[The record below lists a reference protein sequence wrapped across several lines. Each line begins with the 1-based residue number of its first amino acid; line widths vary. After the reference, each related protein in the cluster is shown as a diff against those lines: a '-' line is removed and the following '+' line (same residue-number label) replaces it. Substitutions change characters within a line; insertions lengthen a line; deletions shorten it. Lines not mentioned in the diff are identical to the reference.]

1 MKNFSYLILFF
12 ALFFSTLFVSAQ
24 ETEEIKMKG
33 ITGIGYDEN
42 IVLAKEKAINEAK
55 KNALNRAGIAV
66 NINAYTDLFQAEM
79 DDNYAELF
87 TSQVFTN
94 IRGAVTNIEVVS
106 ENRDFVMGNNI
117 KYEVTIDCIVLKY
130 NTDVDLMYAAD
141 IKGIKPFVND
151 GDLLKFTVT
160 PTKDSWLYVF
170 CVPQNQDKAYYLFPI
185 EEEEHKEKSF
195 MLEAG
200 KTYEFPRNLELEYF
214 LDATDKQTDRLIFV
228 ITKQN
233 FPFTSRITYKNV
245 TDWIFTIPPDQRI
258 VESFAVTILPR
269 D

>member
-1 MKNFSYLILFF
+1 MKNLLALNLFF
-12 ALFFSTLFVSAQ
+12 VFVLLVSYNTTAQ
-24 ETEEIKMKG
+24 KTEEIKMKG

-42 IVLAKEKAINEAK
+42 IVVAKEKAINDAK
-55 KNALNRAGIAV
+55 KNALNRAGIAE
-66 NINAYTDLFQAEM
+66 NINAYTDLFQAEI

-106 ENRDFVMGNNI
+106 ENRDFVVGNNI
-117 KYEVTIDCIVLKY
+117 KYEVTIDCVVLKY
-130 NTDVDLMYAAD
+130 NTEVDLMYAAD
-141 IKGIKPFVND
+141 IKGIKPFAHE
-151 GDLLKFTVT
+151 GDLLTYTVT

-170 CVPQNQDKAYYLFPI
+170 CVPQNQDKAYFLFPI
-185 EEEEHKEKSF
+185 EEHNEKSF

-200 KTYEFPRNLELEYF
+200 KTYEFPRSLDLEYF
-214 LDATDKQTDRLIFV
+214 LDGTERQTDRLIFV
-228 ITKQN
+228 LTKQN